1 MNNHRTPTIETLLCS
16 LDKWRHF
23 AGYPLETRVDALMG
37 LFLPKAMETLLRVQE
52 IQQQAIPQFPLKK
65 EATNRSYKADFFAL
79 SSADG
84 RAFLIELKTDMS
96 SRRKRQTEYLQKA
109 RKRGLPRIL
118 KELKEVAE
126 NSKGSYRRKYLKLL
140 DALTEMGLL
149 QLPSELVKMIRSGKT
164 RVPTELIHKVEIS
177 QLAESRV
184 EVVLVQPRRDE
195 SEEEK
200 DFHYIYFNEFAE
212 SIQCSGE
219 LGSLLAH
226 YLRRWEEDPAPR
238 KS

>member
-1 MNNHRTPTIETLLCS
+1 MTNHRNPTIETLLGN

-37 LFLPKAMETLLRVQE
+37 LFLPKAIEDLLGLRE
-52 IQQQAIPQFPLKK
+52 IQQQIIPQFPLKK
-65 EATNRSYKADFFAL
+65 EDTNRSYKVDFFAI
-79 SSADG
+79 SKDGG

-96 SRRKRQTEYLQKA
+96 SLRKEQTGYLRRA
-109 RKRGLPRIL
+109 RKSGLPRIL

-126 NSKGSYRRKYLKLL
+126 NSKGSYRRKYLKLM
-140 DALTEMGLL
+140 DALSEMGLL
-149 QLPSELVKMIRSGKT
+149 QLSSELVKMIRDGQT
-164 RVPTELIHKVEIS
+164 RGTPELIRKVEIS
-177 QLAESRV
+177 HLAESRV

-200 DFHYIYFNEFAE
+200 DFHYIYFNDFAE

-219 LGSLLAH
+219 LGRLFAH

-238 KS
+238 KP